1 MNDPSLRLV
10 SFLVRTITED
20 SRMKIRKND
29 NVMVIAGNSRG
40 KSGKVLKVYPDRERV
55 IIEGV
60 NIMKRHSRPSQK
72 NPQGGIIQR
81 EATIHV
87 SNVMLID
94 PKTNEVTRLGS
105 KVIRDAT
112 TGKKRRVRVSKATG
126 ETL

>member
-1 MNDPSLRLV
+1 
-10 SFLVRTITED
+10 
-20 SRMKIRKND
+20 MKIRKND

-40 KSGKVLKVYPDRERV
+40 KSGKVLKVYPERERV

-60 NIMKRHSRPSQK
+60 NIIKRHSRPSQK
-72 NPQGGIIQR
+72 NPQGGIMQR
-81 EATIHV
+81 EAAIHV

-94 PKTNEVTRLGS
+94 PKTGEVTRLGG
-105 KVIRDAT
+105 KEITDAV